1 MDATFLNTVFL
12 GNTLRQYLFALG
24 AFLGILFALWVFKKI
39 IVVRLSKL
47 AQKTKTQLDDLAVKI
62 LSNAGWP
69 LFYVL
74 LSLYLALKF
83 LSSSQTLDKFLYYGL
98 VVIASYLA
106 VRAIGEIIDFGEKR
120 LIERQEQKSQQKI
133 DKSVID
139 LLSKGAKMIIWSLA
153 VVLVLSNFGY
163 NVSTL
168 IAGLGIGGI
177 AVAFALQNILSDIF
191 ASFSIYFD
199 RPFQIGDFIVIG
211 QDKGTVK
218 HIGIKST
225 RLQTLEGQ
233 ELIISNKE
241 LTSARVNNY
250 KKMKR
255 RRANFTIGVTYET
268 PTEKL
273 KKIPKIIEKIFQEID
288 LVELSRVHFKE
299 FADFSLNFE
308 VVYYV
313 NSKDYLDYM
322 NSQQE
327 INFKI
332 KEAFGKEKIE
342 MAYPTQTVFVRK

>member
-1 MDATFLNTVFL
+1 MNTIFLNTVFF

-24 AFLGILFALWVFKKI
+24 AFLGILFALWIFKKI
-39 IVVRLSKL
+39 IIVRLSKL

-74 LSLYLALKF
+74 LSFYLALKF
-83 LSSSQTLDKFLYYGL
+83 IASPRILDKLLYYAL
-98 VVIASYLA
+98 ILIVSYLA
-106 VRAIGEIIDFGEKR
+106 VRAAGEIVDFGEKK
-120 LIERQEQKSQQKI
+120 LIERQEKKNKQKV

-139 LLSKGAKMIIWSLA
+139 LLSKGIKIIIWSLA
-153 VVLVLSNFGY
+153 IVLVLSNFGY

-168 IAGLGIGGI
+168 IAGLGVGGV

-233 ELIISNKE
+233 ELVISNKE
-241 LTSARVNNY
+241 LTNARINNY

-255 RRANFTIGVTYET
+255 RRANFTIGITYET
-268 PTEKL
+268 PIEKL
-273 KKIPKIIEKIFQEID
+273 KKIPKIIKKIFQEID

-332 KEAFGKEKIE
+332 KKAFEKEKIE